1 MNKVII
7 TLTIFSF
14 LITHYLRPTYF
25 THRMEL
31 TDRRMPA
38 SDQALLDAANITV
51 KAGSDL
57 IREGKYAE
65 AEAILAP
72 AVDSFPGHS
81 FDGLKSL
88 LGESLIRQS
97 RPKEALAVFLELNPG
112 RSDYPRL
119 GYLQVLIGDIRV
131 SRKMWDDFPKV
142 HEIRRDPFFEGN
154 WPDVDQPDGLKAAWL
169 IACGVI
175 ADTGDPL
182 GADFYLK
189 AAEKLEPNN
198 PILLNRF
205 GLIALRA
212 RKFDLAADCMERAV
226 RYATGKLKESSQY
239 DATRARLIADGYKK
253 LGKGGV

>member
-175 ADTGDPL
+175 TGTGDPR
-182 GADFYLK
+182 GGDFYLN
-189 AAEKLEPNN
+189 AAQKLVPNN
-198 PILLNRF
+198 PILLNLLGNEAF
-205 GLIALRA
+205 GAHRYA
-212 RKFDLAADCMERAV
+212 EAANYFERAARDAV
-226 RYATGKLKESSQY
+226 GRLKDRCES
-239 DATRARLIADGYKK
+239 DAKMARLIADGYKK
-253 LGKGGV
+253 LGKGGS

>member
-1 MNKVII
+1 MNNFATAWIM
-7 TLTIFSF
+7 LS
-14 LITHYLRPTYF
+14 LLYTHYFWPLN
-25 THRMEL
+25 HRDMSG
-31 TDRRMPA
+31 RQMSA
-38 SDQALLDAANITV
+38 SAETQLNAENIVLQAAN
-51 KAGSDL
+51 KL
-57 IREGKYAE
+57 ILAGKYAE
-65 AEAILAP
+65 AERILTP
-72 AVDSFPGHS
+72 AVDTFGQPG
-81 FDGLKSL
+81 GCLRRQL
-88 LGESLIRQS
+88 AECMIRQG
-97 RPKEALAVFLELNPG
+97 RPGDALHILRYPNPD
-112 RSDYPRL
+112 RSDYAKL
-119 GYLQVLIGDIRV
+119 GYLEAAVGDKHV

-142 HEIRRDPFFEGN
+142 HEIRRSNYGFEGN
-154 WPDVDQPDGLKAAWL
+154 WPNVDQPDGLKAAWL

-175 ADTGDPL
+175 EDTGDPL